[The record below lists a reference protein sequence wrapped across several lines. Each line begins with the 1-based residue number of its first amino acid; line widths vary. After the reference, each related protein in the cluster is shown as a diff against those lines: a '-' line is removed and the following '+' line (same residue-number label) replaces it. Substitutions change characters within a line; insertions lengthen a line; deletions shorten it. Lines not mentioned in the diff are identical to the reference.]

1 MSDENKEYK
10 KKESEQSRVE
20 GQKKEVKVKS
30 YPEAIVLA
38 QMLEGIEFPTNKD
51 QIIAHL
57 G

>member
-38 QMLEGIEFPTNKD
+38 QMLEGMEFPTNKD

-57 G
+57 E